1 VALLEAV
8 ALAIREL
15 GRDTAQAM
23 SQENVEA
30 FKRGVDAF
38 NRGDVEA
45 VVEVIDPEVEWHDV
59 FGQMLGGEATVYRGH
74 EGVRELFGDLSGAFA
89 ELHTEYSKIRDLD
102 DRIVAIGH
110 IRTRGSESGA
120 ETESPLWTISHWK
133 NGKVTRLRT
142 YLNPKEALEAA
153 GLSE

>member
-1 VALLEAV
+1 
-8 ALAIREL
+8 
-15 GRDTAQAM
+15 M

-38 NRGDVEA
+38 NRGDIEA
-45 VVEVIDPEVEWHDV
+45 LLEVIDPEVEWHDV
-59 FGQMLGGEATVYRGH
+59 FGQMLGGEATAYRGH

-89 ELHTEYSKIRDLD
+89 ELHTEYSEIRDPG

-120 ETESPLWTISHWK
+120 ETESPLWTISQWK
-133 NGKVTRLRT
+133 NRKLTRLRT
-142 YLNPKEALEAA
+142 YLDPKEGREAA
-153 GLSE
+153 GLRE